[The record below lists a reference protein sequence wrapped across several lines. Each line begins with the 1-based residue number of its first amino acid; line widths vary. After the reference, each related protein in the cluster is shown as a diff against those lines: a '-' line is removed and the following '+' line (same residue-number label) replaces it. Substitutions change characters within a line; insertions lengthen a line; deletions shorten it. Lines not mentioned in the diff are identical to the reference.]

1 MLRSIRTLRSI
12 PRVKDITLILLKHG
26 VYQVASH
33 LGAPFRLRVRG
44 ILRRPFGMPVR
55 QAERLRLAFQE
66 LGPTFI
72 KLGQLIANRPDLFPP
87 AMVQEFTKLENRVAA
102 IPFAEIRKSI
112 EAELGGVASEH
123 FSEIEETPLACA
135 SIAQVHRAT
144 LRDGTKVVLKVQKP
158 GIERVIA
165 RDMEILSLVANAL
178 AKVEDFGLFDPEGLV
193 EEVHRSIERE
203 LRFNF
208 ERNAIDRVRKNF
220 EKDDVMVVPRTFPRL
235 STDRLLV
242 LECLDGTA
250 IRHYDPPSQKEAT
263 RLAKEVTRILFLM
276 IFRDGY
282 FHGDPHASNIMVLKD
297 GRLGWLDF
305 GSMGMFTDEMRHT
318 LMRMLRALLDK
329 DYEKLARQVLHFG
342 RNSGETSRFEFTQD
356 LAMRLD
362 PYFGLTLEEIDL
374 GALFTT
380 ILDLARDHRVRISPS
395 LLTMTR
401 CLLLVE
407 SLAHQLDPEL
417 DTMEA
422 VAPLAKRYLLHQ
434 MRPDVVVDDL
444 FSKLSD
450 LGSQILE
457 YPNYATEILR
467 RLSQGQLNIDTHVQG
482 LEGLNERLRESS
494 TTIAQSLIVSSLLV
508 ASALVMGLER
518 GPMLWNLNLLG
529 VVGYAIAAVLGLLI
543 LLRIVRG

>member
-33 LGAPFRLRVRG
+33 LGAPFRMRVRG
-44 ILRRPFGMPVR
+44 ILRSPFGHPVR

-87 AMVQEFTKLENRVAA
+87 AMVQEFAKLENRVDSIPFPDIKAA
-102 IPFAEIRKSI
+102 IER
-112 EAELGGVASEH
+112 ELGVPITEH
-123 FSEIEETPLACA
+123 FSDVDEKPLASA

-144 LRDGTKVVLKVQKP
+144 LKDGTKVVLKVQKP
-158 GIERVIA
+158 GIDRIID
-165 RDMEILSLVANAL
+165 RDMEILALVANAL
-178 AKVEDFGLFDPEGLV
+178 SKVEDFGLFDPEGLV
-193 EEVHRSIERE
+193 AEVHRSLERE
-203 LRFNF
+203 LRFTF

-220 EKDDVMVVPRTFPRL
+220 EKDEVMVVPRTFPRL
-235 STDRLLV
+235 SSDRLLV

-250 IRHYDPPSQKEAT
+250 IRNYKPPSQEEAT
-263 RLAKEVTRILFLM
+263 RHAREVTRILFLM

-282 FHGDPHASNIMVLKD
+282 FHGDPHASNILVLND

-305 GSMGMFTDEMRHT
+305 GSMGLFTSEMRHT
-318 LMRMLRALLDK
+318 LMKMLRALLDR
-329 DYEKLARQVLHFG
+329 DYERLARQVLHFG
-342 RNSGETSRFEFTQD
+342 RNSGDASRFEFTQD
-356 LAMRLD
+356 LANRLD
-362 PYFGLTLEEIDL
+362 PYFGLTLQEIDL

-380 ILDLARDHRVRISPS
+380 IVDLARDHRVSMSPS
-395 LLTMTR
+395 LLAMTR
-401 CLLLVE
+401 CLVLVE

-422 VAPLAKRYLLHQ
+422 VTPLARQYLLHQ
-434 MRPDVVVDDL
+434 MRPDVVVDDVL
-444 FSKLSD
+444 SKLTD
-450 LGSQILE
+450 LASQVLE
-457 YPNYATEILR
+457 YPNYATEIMR
-467 RLSQGQLNIDTHVQG
+467 RLAAGQLNIDTHVQG

-494 TTIAQSLIVSSLLV
+494 TTIAQAMVVSALLV
-508 ASALVMGLER
+508 ASALVMDMK
-518 GPMLWNLNLLG
+518 GPTLWDLNLLG
-529 VVGYAIAAVLGLLI
+529 VVGYTIAAVLGLLI